1 MINPL
6 SYPELISQDTKFAT
20 EKKQM
25 EFQLTSGPPVKSILY
40 PLDLQ
45 HIVMYDCR
53 LWRFH
58 RKSTLFI
65 PGIQKTATKTHFRI
79 KSGQLFTTSS
89 SEFEIKFLFLQ
100 QILFMCAVSCLFVF
114 LRGGI
119 YFFLLLII
127 TFLCQN
133 CLAQIE
139 NKGEKYT
146 IITSSRMIPPQT
158 CSKLSPKDFYL
169 SRI

>member
-1 MINPL
+1 
-6 SYPELISQDTKFAT
+6 
-20 EKKQM
+20 M

-100 QILFMCAVSCLFVF
+100 QILFMCVVSCLFVF
-114 LRGGI
+114 FKRRHL
-119 YFFLLLII
+119 FFPSISDNVSVLKLFSPNRKL
-127 TFLCQN
+127 
-133 CLAQIE
+133 
-139 NKGEKYT
+139 GEKIHHYH
-146 IITSSRMIPPQT
+146 IFKNDSPQT

>member
-58 RKSTLFI
+58 RKSSLFI
-65 PGIQKTATKTHFRI
+65 PRIQKTATKTHFRI

-100 QILFMCAVSCLFVF
+100 QILFMCVVSCLFAC
-114 LRGGI
+114 
-119 YFFLLLII
+119 FFKRRHLLFVRLGTDSLMYI
-127 TFLCQN
+127 TDLDP
-133 CLAQIE
+133 QI
-139 NKGEKYT
+139 NLLPIKT
-146 IITSSRMIPPQT
+146 L
-158 CSKLSPKDFYL
+158 KLE
-169 SRI
+169 